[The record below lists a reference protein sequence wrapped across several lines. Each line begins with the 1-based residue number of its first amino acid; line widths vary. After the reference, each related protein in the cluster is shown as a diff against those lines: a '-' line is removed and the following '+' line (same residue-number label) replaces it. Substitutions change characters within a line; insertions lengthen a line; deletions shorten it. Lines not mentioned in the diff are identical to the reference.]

1 MYHTIMTTMV
11 PKYTWFRLHPLNF
24 CNIVAILKEPNS
36 LNHLCKQLIHV
47 SKKRYRCKWTLE
59 TIPLYTKTQ
68 NKVKQQWLLLLFFIC
83 VYLSIVQKN
92 LYIIFIVILI
102 SLIFTYW
109 QVTAVD
115 KDLNSDIT
123 YRITDKSFEIFHI
136 NAKSGDITLY
146 TSLTEHFL
154 KLYNFE
160 VVASDGDNKT
170 SR

>member
-1 MYHTIMTTMV
+1 M
-11 PKYTWFRLHPLNF
+11 
-24 CNIVAILKEPNS
+24 
-36 LNHLCKQLIHV
+36 
-47 SKKRYRCKWTLE
+47 LE

-68 NKVKQQWLLLLFFIC
+68 NKVKQQRLLLLFFIC

-123 YRITDKSFEIFHI
+123 YRITDKSFKIFHI
-136 NAKSGDITLY
+136 NEKSGEITLN
-146 TSLTEHFL
+146 TSLTENFL

-160 VVASDGDNKT
+160 VVASDGDKKT